1 MKKYLSLLLS
11 ISILLSV
18 ITTLPFSV
26 SGAET
31 HTANIGAVS
40 GDYEYTVADDG
51 TAEITKYNG
60 TANILTILSEIEG
73 HEVAGIANHAFYGC
87 ESITK
92 LTIPSS
98 VETIGEYAFASCS
111 GITNL
116 TIPNGVKKLCFG
128 AFANCYN
135 LTNVKIPASV
145 TTIESYAFQSCTD
158 MENFEVDK
166 NNPKYL
172 SEDDILYTKD
182 QSRIIVYPS
191 KKTDKTYTMPNSVT
205 CIEDGA
211 FRENRKIEDVKFSE
225 NLRHIGSYA
234 FAGCVNLKKADM
246 PDSVDFI
253 GQHAFGECT
262 SLNEVKLPEKI
273 WFLGKLAF
281 DHCFSLKKV
290 KIPAKVDIFEDSVFY
305 RCFELTNI
313 EVDENN
319 KTYSS
324 VDGNLYSKDKTT
336 IYQYAI
342 GKKDSFF
349 SVPEGVKCI
358 QRNAFSYCTN
368 LTSIELPR
376 SLTDVSEV
384 AFNEIINLKDV
395 YYRDIEE
402 NWEKINIDKNNP
414 SLFDAIMHYYVFV
427 DNIKLNKTV
436 ANVYN
441 GKTFTLKAT
450 VSPSDAT
457 VKTILWK
464 SSNNKIATVT
474 QNGVVKGI
482 KPGKVNITVVPKD
495 NPEKSAVYTVTVKAQ
510 KAKKLTISKK
520 SVSLSRKGKTAK
532 IKAKLTPNNTY
543 NKNIKVAT
551 SNKKVVK
558 ISSAKIK
565 SGKTVKITAMKR
577 GNAKIRFTA
586 KDGSKRLAICKVKV
600 KK

>member
-1 MKKYLSLLLS
+1 MKKFLSLLLS
-11 ISILLSV
+11 ISILISV
-18 ITTLPFSV
+18 TLALPV
-26 SGAET
+26 SINGVET
-31 HTANIGAVS
+31 QTVDIGTVN

-60 TANILTILSEIEG
+60 TANILTIPSEIEG
-73 HEVAGIANHAFYGC
+73 YEVTQIANHAFYGC
-87 ESITK
+87 KSITK

-116 TIPNGVKKLCFG
+116 TIPNGVKKLCFSG
-128 AFANCYN
+128 FSSCLKLAY
-135 LTNVKIPASV
+135 VKIPESL
-145 TTIESYAFQSCTD
+145 TTIESYAFQNCND
-158 MENFEVDK
+158 MVSFEVDK

-182 QSRIIVYPS
+182 QSRIIVYPP

-205 CIEDGA
+205 CVEDSA
-211 FRENRKIEDVKFSE
+211 FRENWKIEDVKFSE

-234 FAGCVNLKKADM
+234 FAWCGNLKKAVM

-262 SLNEVKLPEKI
+262 SLNEVKLPEKM

-281 DHCFSLKKV
+281 DHCFSLKSVKV
-290 KIPAKVDIFEDSVFY
+290 PAKVDVFEDGVFC
-305 RCFELTNI
+305 RCFELANI
-313 EVDENN
+313 EVDENS

-358 QRNAFSYCTN
+358 ERNAFSYSTN

-376 SLTDVSEV
+376 SLTDVSEL

-395 YYRDIEE
+395 YYRDTEE

-414 SLFDAIMHYYVFV
+414 SLFDATMHYYVFV

-441 GKTFTLKAT
+441 GKAFTLKAT
-450 VSPSDAT
+450 VSPSNAT
-457 VKTILWK
+457 VKTVLWK

-474 QNGVVKGI
+474 KNGVVKGI

-495 NPEKSAVYTVTVKAQ
+495 NTEKSAVCTVTVKAQ

-532 IKAKLTPNNTY
+532 IEAKLTPSNTY
-543 NKNIKVAT
+543 DKNIKVAT